1 MRVAALIKRIIFQ
14 MIHDKRTLALM
25 MVAPLVILTLMNVL
39 FKTSD
44 NTNLKIGTYKVN
56 SEIVSAFK
64 DNGVDVEEYSNDSD
78 IKNKI
83 EDNKLAAFISMNDNK
98 LDVTYENSDPSKTA
112 QVNMNLQGAMTK
124 MNIENLVNITKTQGE
139 VIKKQQELILKLTRQ
154 PITEKQ
160 DKTITHNNI
169 QIESH
174 YIYGN
179 KDTNFFDTIIPVL
192 VGFFVFFFVFLISGI
207 ALLKERTTG
216 TLDRLLSTPIK
227 RSEVVFGYLIGY
239 GIFAVIQTVIVALYT
254 IYGLKVDIVGSL
266 GLVLLTNVILA
277 FVALSF
283 GVLLSTFANSEF
295 QMMQFIPIAIIPQIF
310 FAGIIPVDG
319 MANWLQVI
327 AKFIPMYYAGDALQ
341 GVILKGYTF
350 SQIQFDLLILLIFAV
365 VFIILNI
372 VGLKRYRKV

>member
-39 FKTSD
+39 FKTSN

-56 SEIVSAFK
+56 SEILSAFK

-83 EDNKLAAFISMNDNK
+83 EDNKLAAFISMDDNK

-154 PITEKQ
+154 KITEKQ
-160 DKTITHNNI
+160 NKTITHNNI

-350 SQIQFDLLILLIFAV
+350 RQIQFDLLVLLIFAV